1 MDEPLKIKTAI
12 VFDTNFIIEHLRDL
26 EETLNK
32 IPDEYDV
39 YVTMISIE
47 ERISQRYLEQ
57 VSIYEKIKKFAQDNA
72 SYVSVKLRK
81 TFEDR
86 TETNK
91 TIMLDSY
98 RKVLGDN
105 IIQYN
110 PTENMFS
117 EIIDRVYKKIPP
129 FINVE
134 NASDKGFKDTLL
146 WLSLLCFFKE
156 TQDYKEVIF
165 ISNDKV
171 FINYSDKLK
180 EEFSNRTGKVI
191 EINDNNYYNVI
202 LGGSTPLENIEPPCQ
217 RELSSTEK
225 NELRERISLTI
236 NNICN
241 DYDYDQWG
249 ELITNK
255 TFSLNSKITPQE
267 VQEVLDGLEAV
278 VNLHVFDKQLD
289 ASNIFSPT
297 VIVNNFINIPMENVE
312 HLLELFN
319 DIKSKYSEYMPQ
331 FLNTACKI
339 INDNNYEEPNASED
353 IIPF

>member
-1 MDEPLKIKTAI
+1 MDAPLKTKTAI
-12 VFDTNFIIEHLRDL
+12 VFDTNFIIEHLKDL

-32 IPDEYDV
+32 IPDEYEV

-72 SYVSVKLRK
+72 RYVSVKLRK

-98 RKVLGDN
+98 QKVLGDN
-105 IIQYN
+105 IIKYN
-110 PTENMFS
+110 PTENIFM

-156 TQDYKEVIF
+156 TKEYKEVIF

-180 EEFSNRTGKVI
+180 EEFYNRTGKSI

-202 LGGSTPLENIEPPCQ
+202 LGESTPLEKIEPPCQ

-225 NELRERISLTI
+225 SELRERISLTI

-241 DYDYDQWG
+241 DHYHDQWG

-289 ASNIFSPT
+289 ASNIFSPI
-297 VIVNNFINIPMENVE
+297 VIVNNYIAIPIKNVE
-312 HLLELFN
+312 DLLELFVN
-319 DIKSKYSEYMPQ
+319 IKSKYTEYMPQ
-331 FLNTACKI
+331 FLNTVCMM
-339 INDNNYEEPNASED
+339 INNNYEEPNNNETM
-353 IIPF
+353 IPF